1 MNNCLDYFAF
11 PQQPASAPAGPGQ
24 YAPPPQMMMMAQPP
38 PQMQQHHQQQQPQL
52 QQQQQPGIPQPAV
65 AELISFD

>member
-1 MNNCLDYFAF
+1 MNYFLYYFAF

-24 YAPPPQMMMMAQPP
+24 YAPPPQMMMLAQPQQ
-38 PQMQQHHQQQQPQL
+38 QMQQHHQQQPQL
-52 QQQQQPGIPQPAV
+52 QQQPGVPQPAV